1 MTINPIQPVATAGQ
15 TSNPIHGHDLV

>member
-15 TSNPIHGHDLV
+15 TSNTVHGHDLV